1 MGADQQ
7 HECSSAHW
15 RAKRITDE
23 IPTFKSAQKI
33 PEELFAEKNM
43 KKYIGIVP
51 LILSLVMS
59 YQAFYLVILL
69 VITSVLAGCVLVFVK
84 DKASGMQSVVAL
96 IIAVGSVVF
105 WYVYRLWFL

>member
-1 MGADQQ
+1 
-7 HECSSAHW
+7 
-15 RAKRITDE
+15 
-23 IPTFKSAQKI
+23 
-33 PEELFAEKNM
+33 M

-59 YQAFYLVILL
+59 YQAFYSRDASADFGGSILAAFYLVILL